1 MRKPLSVRRGFVRR
15 WRGNPAR
22 HGAPA
27 PATDRRGP
35 VVIAIERLSEEMANV
50 RVLVVDDS
58 AAMRALF
65 CDILDNAKGVTVC
78 GTAKNADEA
87 RDRLE
92 ELKPDVLTLDVE
104 MPGMSGMEFL
114 EEVMATNPMPVIMLS
129 SITQA
134 GTGTARR
141 ALELGAVHCFPKP
154 LHTSREEFDATVR
167 TLGDIVLK
175 AASGELQP
183 GGSDAA
189 GTGEGAGAKYQSDG
203 RIVVL
208 SCGAAGI
215 ETARQVLAAYD
226 AACPPTIVLFDADPT
241 AVENAMRAMR
251 HSLPCQL
258 GDAVDGVA
266 LEIGKV
272 WLAHDPSRHVIVE
285 AGEPP
290 RLRLVD
296 REPVNGCRPSADL
309 LFGSLA
315 RSGLAAMGGLLTGGG
330 NDGVR
335 GLAILA
341 ETKGKVFV
349 QRPADYAPR
358 DRYDAVR
365 AQGLDLA
372 DLRQEAIPDW
382 ILEQTNA
389 AG

>member
-1 MRKPLSVRRGFVRR
+1 VDCKEKAERK
-15 WRGNPAR
+15 
-22 HGAPA
+22 
-27 PATDRRGP
+27 
-35 VVIAIERLSEEMANV
+35 MANV

-87 RDRLE
+87 REQLAA
-92 ELKPDVLTLDVE
+92 LKPDVLTLDVE

-114 EEVMATNPMPVIMLS
+114 EEVMTSRPMPVIMLS

-167 TLGDIVLK
+167 QLGDIVLK
-175 AASGELQP
+175 AAAGELKP
-183 GGSDAA
+183 GGADTD
-189 GTGEGAGAKYQSDG
+189 GGEGSTPRYRSDG
-203 RIVVL
+203 QIVAL
-208 SCGAAGI
+208 ACGAAGI
-215 ETARQVLAAYD
+215 ESARQVLAAYD
-226 AACPPTIVLFDADPT
+226 AGCPPTIVLFDADPG
-241 AVENAMRAMR
+241 AVENAVRAMR

-258 GDAVDGVA
+258 GDAVDGVS
-266 LEIGKV
+266 LEPGKV
-272 WLAHDPSRHVIVE
+272 WLAHDPTRHVIVE
-285 AGEPP
+285 AGNPP
-290 RLRLVD
+290 RLRLVERD
-296 REPVNGCRPSADL
+296 PVNGCRPSADL
-309 LFGSLA
+309 LLGSLA
-315 RSGLAAMGGLLTGGG
+315 RSGLPSLAGLLTGSGT
-330 NDGVR
+330 DGVR

-341 ETKGKVFV
+341 ETKSRLFH

-365 AQGLDLA
+365 ALGLELA

-382 ILEQTNA
+382 ILEQTNT

>member
-1 MRKPLSVRRGFVRR
+1 
-15 WRGNPAR
+15 
-22 HGAPA
+22 
-27 PATDRRGP
+27 
-35 VVIAIERLSEEMANV
+35 MANV

-87 RDRLE
+87 RDQLE
-92 ELKPDVLTLDVE
+92 KLRPDVLTLDVE
-104 MPGMSGMEFL
+104 MPGKSGMEFL
-114 EEVMATNPMPVIMLS
+114 EEVMETRPMPVIMLS

-167 TLGDIVLK
+167 QLGDIVVK

-183 GGSDAA
+183 GGGDAA
-189 GTGEGAGAKYQSDG
+189 ADAGGAKYRSDG
-203 RIVVL
+203 RIVAL
-208 SCGAAGI
+208 ACGAAGM
-215 ETARQVLAAYD
+215 ESARQVLAAYD
-226 AACPPTIVLFDADPT
+226 AGCPPTIVLFDADPA
-241 AVENAMRAMR
+241 AVENAVRAMR

-258 GDAVDGVA
+258 GDAVDGVS
-266 LEIGKV
+266 LEPGKV
-272 WLAHDPSRHVIVE
+272 WLANDPTRHVIVE

-290 RLRLVD
+290 RLRLVERD
-296 REPVNGCRPSADL
+296 PVNGCRPSADL

-315 RSGLAAMGGLLTGGG
+315 RSGMPALGGLLTGSG

-341 ETKGKVFV
+341 ETKGKIFV

-382 ILEQTNA
+382 ILEATNA

>member
-1 MRKPLSVRRGFVRR
+1 
-15 WRGNPAR
+15 
-22 HGAPA
+22 
-27 PATDRRGP
+27 
-35 VVIAIERLSEEMANV
+35 MANV

-87 RDRLE
+87 RDQLE
-92 ELKPDVLTLDVE
+92 KLRPDVLTLDVE
-104 MPGMSGMEFL
+104 MPGKSGMEFL
-114 EEVMATNPMPVIMLS
+114 EEVMASRPMPVIMLS

-167 TLGDIVLK
+167 QLGDIVLK
-175 AASGELQP
+175 AASGELKP
-183 GGSDAA
+183 GGGGA
-189 GTGEGAGAKYQSDG
+189 GEGGSGYRSDG
-203 RIVVL
+203 RIVAL
-208 SCGAAGI
+208 ACGAAGI

-226 AACPPTIVLFDADPT
+226 AACPPTIVLFDADSA
-241 AVENAMRAMR
+241 AVENAVRAMR

-258 GDAVDGVA
+258 GDAVDGVS
-266 LEIGKV
+266 LEPGKV
-272 WLAHDPSRHVIVE
+272 WLAHDPTRHVIVE
-285 AGEPP
+285 PGTPP
-290 RLRLVD
+290 RLRLIERD
-296 REPVNGCRPSADL
+296 PVNGCRPSADL
-309 LFGSLA
+309 LFGALA
-315 RSGLAAMGGLLTGGG
+315 RSGLPVLGGVLTGSGT
-330 NDGVR
+330 DGVR
-335 GLAILA
+335 GLAIMA
-341 ETKGKVFV
+341 EAGARVFV

-365 AQGLDLA
+365 GQGLELA

>member
-1 MRKPLSVRRGFVRR
+1 
-15 WRGNPAR
+15 
-22 HGAPA
+22 
-27 PATDRRGP
+27 
-35 VVIAIERLSEEMANV
+35 MANV

-87 RDRLE
+87 RDQIE
-92 ELKPDVLTLDVE
+92 ALKPDVLTLDVE

-114 EEVMATNPMPVIMLS
+114 EEVMATKPMPVIMLS

-141 ALELGAVHCFPKP
+141 ALDLGAVHCFPKP
-154 LHTSREEFDATVR
+154 LHSSREEFDATVR

-183 GGSDAA
+183 GGGGEADAA
-189 GTGEGAGAKYQSDG
+189 GEGPGAKYRSDG
-203 RIVVL
+203 RIVAL
-208 SCGAAGI
+208 AAGAAGI

-226 AACPPTIVLFDADPT
+226 AACPPTVVLFDADPG
-241 AVENAMRAMR
+241 AVDKAVAAMR

-258 GDAVDGVA
+258 ENAVDGVA

-272 WLAHDPSRHVIVE
+272 WLAHDPTRHVIVE

-290 RLRLVD
+290 RLRLVERD
-296 REPVNGCRPSADL
+296 PVNGCRPSADL

-315 RSGLAAMGGLLTGGG
+315 RTGLPALGGLLTGGG
-330 NDGVR
+330 TDGVR
-335 GLAILA
+335 GLGILA
-341 ETKGKVFV
+341 EAKGRVFV

-365 AQGLDLA
+365 AQGLELA
-372 DLRQEAIPDW
+372 DLRQEAIPEW

-389 AG
+389 EGSA

>member
-1 MRKPLSVRRGFVRR
+1 
-15 WRGNPAR
+15 
-22 HGAPA
+22 
-27 PATDRRGP
+27 
-35 VVIAIERLSEEMANV
+35 MANV

>member
-1 MRKPLSVRRGFVRR
+1 
-15 WRGNPAR
+15 
-22 HGAPA
+22 
-27 PATDRRGP
+27 
-35 VVIAIERLSEEMANV
+35 MANV

-87 RDRLE
+87 RDRLD

-104 MPGMSGMEFL
+104 MPGKSGMEFL
-114 EEVMATNPMPVIMLS
+114 EEVMATRPMPVIMLS

-175 AASGELQP
+175 AAAGELKP
-183 GGSDAA
+183 GGED
-189 GTGEGAGAKYQSDG
+189 GAGQGARYRSDG
-203 RIVVL
+203 RIVAL
-208 SCGAAGI
+208 ACGAAGI

-226 AACPPTIVLFDADPT
+226 AACPPTVVLFDADPA
-241 AVENAMRAMR
+241 AVENAVRAMR

-258 GDAVDGVA
+258 GDAVDGVS

-272 WLAHDPSRHVIVE
+272 WLAHDPTRHVIVE

-290 RLRLVD
+290 RLRLAERD
-296 REPVNGCRPSADL
+296 PVGGARPSADL

-315 RSGLAAMGGLLTGGG
+315 RTGLPALGGLLTGGG
-330 NDGVR
+330 TDGVR
-335 GLAILA
+335 GLGILA
-341 ETKGKVFV
+341 EGKGKVFV

-358 DRYDAVR
+358 ERYDAVR
-365 AQGLDLA
+365 AQGLELA
-372 DLRQEAIPDW
+372 ELRQEAIPGW

-389 AG
+389 AA

>member
-1 MRKPLSVRRGFVRR
+1 
-15 WRGNPAR
+15 
-22 HGAPA
+22 
-27 PATDRRGP
+27 
-35 VVIAIERLSEEMANV
+35 MANV
-50 RVLVVDDS
+50 KVLVVDDS

-87 RDRLE
+87 RDQLDA
-92 ELKPDVLTLDVE
+92 LKPDVLTLDVE
-104 MPGMSGMEFL
+104 MPGKSGMEFL
-114 EEVMATNPMPVIMLS
+114 EEIMATRPMPVIMLS

-167 TLGDIVLK
+167 QLGDIVLK
-175 AASGELQP
+175 AAAGELTP
-183 GGSDAA
+183 GGQDA
-189 GTGEGAGAKYQSDG
+189 GDGAGGGAQYRSDG
-203 RIVVL
+203 RIVAL
-208 SCGAAGI
+208 ACGAAGI

-226 AACPPTIVLFDADPT
+226 AACPPTIVLFDADRG
-241 AVENAMRAMR
+241 AVDNAVRAMR
-251 HSLPCQL
+251 QSLPCQL

-266 LEIGKV
+266 VEVGKV
-272 WLAHDPSRHVIVE
+272 WLAHDPTRHVIIE

-290 RLRLVD
+290 RLRLVERD
-296 REPVNGCRPSADL
+296 EINGCRPSADL

-315 RSGLAAMGGLLTGGG
+315 RSGLPAVGGLLTGSGT
-330 NDGVR
+330 DGVR

-341 ETKGKVFV
+341 ETKGKVFH

-358 DRYDAVR
+358 DRFDAVR
-365 AQGLDLA
+365 AQGLDLP

-382 ILEQTNA
+382 ILEATNA
-389 AG
+389 AV

>member
-1 MRKPLSVRRGFVRR
+1 
-15 WRGNPAR
+15 
-22 HGAPA
+22 
-27 PATDRRGP
+27 
-35 VVIAIERLSEEMANV
+35 MANV

-87 RDRLE
+87 RDQLE
-92 ELKPDVLTLDVE
+92 KLKPDVLTLDVE
-104 MPGMSGMEFL
+104 MPGKSGMEFL
-114 EEVMATNPMPVIMLS
+114 EEVMETRPMPVIMLS

-167 TLGDIVLK
+167 QLGDIVVK
-175 AASGELQP
+175 AAAGELQP
-183 GGSDAA
+183 GGGGAEAGTDAA
-189 GTGEGAGAKYQSDG
+189 GYRSDG
-203 RIVVL
+203 RIVAL
-208 SCGAAGI
+208 ACGAAGI

-226 AACPPTIVLFDADPT
+226 AACPPTIVLFDAESS
-241 AVENAMRAMR
+241 AVEHAVRAMRA
-251 HSLPCQL
+251 SLPCQL
-258 GDAVDGVA
+258 GDAVDGVS
-266 LEIGKV
+266 LEVGKV
-272 WLAHDPSRHVIVE
+272 WLAHDPTRHVIIE
-285 AGEPP
+285 PGTPP
-290 RLRLVD
+290 RLRLIERD
-296 REPVNGCRPSADL
+296 PVNGCRPSADL
-309 LFGSLA
+309 LFGALA
-315 RSGLAAMGGLLTGGG
+315 RGGMPVLGGLLTGGG
-330 NDGVR
+330 SDGVR

-341 ETKGKVFV
+341 EAGARVFV

-372 DLRQEAIPDW
+372 DLRQEAIPEW

-389 AG
+389 TGKDAA

>member
-1 MRKPLSVRRGFVRR
+1 
-15 WRGNPAR
+15 
-22 HGAPA
+22 
-27 PATDRRGP
+27 
-35 VVIAIERLSEEMANV
+35 MANV

-87 RDRLE
+87 RDQLE
-92 ELKPDVLTLDVE
+92 ALKPDVLTLDVE
-104 MPGMSGMEFL
+104 MPGKSGMEFL
-114 EEVMATNPMPVIMLS
+114 EEVMATRPMPVIMLS

-183 GGSDAA
+183 GGGAESA
-189 GTGEGAGAKYQSDG
+189 GQGARYRSDG
-203 RIVVL
+203 RIVAL
-208 SCGAAGI
+208 ACGSAGI

-226 AACPPTIVLFDADPT
+226 AACPPTVVLFDADPA
-241 AVENAMRAMR
+241 AVENAVRAMR

-258 GDAVDGVA
+258 ADAVDGVS
-266 LEIGKV
+266 LEVGKV
-272 WLAHDPSRHVIVE
+272 WLAHDPTRHVIVE

-290 RLRLVD
+290 RLRLAERD
-296 REPVNGCRPSADL
+296 PVGGARPSADL

-315 RSGLAAMGGLLTGGG
+315 RTGLPALGGLLTGGG
-330 NDGVR
+330 TDGVR
-335 GLAILA
+335 GLGILA
-341 ETKGKVFV
+341 EANGKVFV
-349 QRPADYAPR
+349 QRPADYAPS

-365 AQGLDLA
+365 AQGMDLA
-372 DLRQEAIPDW
+372 DLRQEAIPEW
-382 ILEQTNA
+382 ILEQTNVA
-389 AG
+389 A

>member
-1 MRKPLSVRRGFVRR
+1 MS
-15 WRGNPAR
+15 
-22 HGAPA
+22 
-27 PATDRRGP
+27 
-35 VVIAIERLSEEMANV
+35 NV

-87 RDRLE
+87 RDRLD

-114 EEVMATNPMPVIMLS
+114 EEVMSSKPMPVIMLS

-183 GGSDAA
+183 GGGDAA
-189 GTGEGAGAKYQSDG
+189 GGGDGAGARYQSDG

-226 AACPPTIVLFDADPT
+226 AACPPTIVVFDADPA

-296 REPVNGCRPSADL
+296 RDPVNGCRPSADL

-315 RSGLAAMGGLLTGGG
+315 RSGLGALGGLLTGGG

-335 GLAILA
+335 GLGILA
-341 ETKGKVFV
+341 ETNGKVFV

-372 DLRQEAIPDW
+372 DLRQEAIPEW

>member
-1 MRKPLSVRRGFVRR
+1 
-15 WRGNPAR
+15 
-22 HGAPA
+22 
-27 PATDRRGP
+27 
-35 VVIAIERLSEEMANV
+35 MANV

-87 RDRLE
+87 RSQIE
-92 ELKPDVLTLDVE
+92 ALKPDVLTLDVE
-104 MPGMSGMEFL
+104 MPGKSGMEFL
-114 EEVMATNPMPVIMLS
+114 EEIMANRPMPVIMLS

-154 LHTSREEFDATVR
+154 LHSSREEFDATVR

-183 GGSDAA
+183 GGGGGDAGGA
-189 GTGEGAGAKYQSDG
+189 GGAKYRSDG

-226 AACPPTIVLFDADPT
+226 AGCPPTVVLFDADPD
-241 AVENAMRAMR
+241 AVDKAVAAMR

-258 GDAVDGVA
+258 ENAVDGVS

-272 WLAHDPSRHVIVE
+272 WLAHDPTRHVIVE

-290 RLRLVD
+290 RLRLVERD
-296 REPVNGCRPSADL
+296 PVNGCRPSADL

-315 RSGLAAMGGLLTGGG
+315 RTGLPALGGLLTGGG
-330 NDGVR
+330 TDGVR
-335 GLAILA
+335 GLGILA
-341 ETKGKVFV
+341 ETKSKVFV

-365 AQGLDLA
+365 AQGLELA
-372 DLRQEAIPDW
+372 DLRQEAIPEW

-389 AG
+389 EA

>member
-1 MRKPLSVRRGFVRR
+1 
-15 WRGNPAR
+15 
-22 HGAPA
+22 
-27 PATDRRGP
+27 
-35 VVIAIERLSEEMANV
+35 MANV

-87 RDRLE
+87 RDQLE
-92 ELKPDVLTLDVE
+92 KLRPDVLTLDVE
-104 MPGMSGMEFL
+104 MPGKSGMEFL
-114 EEVMATNPMPVIMLS
+114 EEVMETRPMPVIMLS

-167 TLGDIVLK
+167 QLGDIVLK

-183 GGSDAA
+183 GGADAA
-189 GTGEGAGAKYQSDG
+189 GGGGGAKYRSDG
-203 RIVVL
+203 RIVAL
-208 SCGAAGI
+208 ACGAAGI
-215 ETARQVLAAYD
+215 ESARQVLAAYD
-226 AACPPTIVLFDADPT
+226 AGCPPTIVLFDADPA
-241 AVENAMRAMR
+241 AVENAVRAMR

-258 GDAVDGVA
+258 GDAVDGVS
-266 LEIGKV
+266 LEPGKV
-272 WLAHDPSRHVIVE
+272 WLAHDPTRHVIVE

-290 RLRLVD
+290 RLRLVERD
-296 REPVNGCRPSADL
+296 PVNGCRPSADL

-315 RSGLAAMGGLLTGGG
+315 RSGLPALGGLLTGSGS
-330 NDGVR
+330 DGVR

-341 ETKGKVFV
+341 ETKGKIFV

-382 ILEQTNA
+382 ILEATNA
-389 AG
+389 AA

>member
-1 MRKPLSVRRGFVRR
+1 
-15 WRGNPAR
+15 
-22 HGAPA
+22 
-27 PATDRRGP
+27 
-35 VVIAIERLSEEMANV
+35 MANV

-87 RDRLE
+87 RDQLE
-92 ELKPDVLTLDVE
+92 ALRPDVLTLDVE
-104 MPGMSGMEFL
+104 MPGKSGMEFL
-114 EEVMATNPMPVIMLS
+114 EEIMTTRPMPVIMLS

-154 LHTSREEFDATVR
+154 LHSSREEFDATVR
-167 TLGDIVLK
+167 TLGDIVVK
-175 AASGELQP
+175 AASGELKP
-183 GGSDAA
+183 GGEEA
-189 GTGEGAGAKYQSDG
+189 EGAGGGRRYRSDG
-203 RIVVL
+203 RIVAL
-208 SCGAAGI
+208 AAGAAGI

-226 AACPPTIVLFDADPT
+226 AACPPTVVLFDAEPG
-241 AVENAMRAMR
+241 AVDKAVAAMR

-258 GDAVDGVA
+258 DDALDGVS
-266 LEIGKV
+266 LEVGKV
-272 WLAHDPSRHVIVE
+272 WLAADPTRHVIVE
-285 AGEPP
+285 AGEPA
-290 RLRLVD
+290 RLRLVERD
-296 REPVNGCRPSADL
+296 AVNGCRPSADL

-315 RSGLAAMGGLLTGGG
+315 RTGLPALGGLLTGGG
-330 NDGVR
+330 TDGVR
-335 GLAILA
+335 GLGILA

-365 AQGLDLA
+365 EQGLELA
-372 DLRQEAIPDW
+372 DLRQEAIPEW

-389 AG
+389 EAAS

>member
-1 MRKPLSVRRGFVRR
+1 
-15 WRGNPAR
+15 
-22 HGAPA
+22 
-27 PATDRRGP
+27 
-35 VVIAIERLSEEMANV
+35 MADV
-50 RVLVVDDS
+50 KVLVVDDS

-65 CDILDNAKGVTVC
+65 CDILDNAKGVKVC

-87 RDRLE
+87 RDQLDA
-92 ELKPDVLTLDVE
+92 LKPDVLTLDVE

-114 EEVMATNPMPVIMLS
+114 EEVMTTRPMPVIMLS

-141 ALELGAVHCFPKP
+141 ALDLGAVHCFPKP

-167 TLGDIVLK
+167 QLGDIVLK
-175 AASGELQP
+175 AAAGELKP
-183 GGSDAA
+183 GGEGDDTAA
-189 GTGEGAGAKYQSDG
+189 GGARYRSDG
-203 RIVVL
+203 RIVAL
-208 SCGAAGI
+208 ACGAAGI
-215 ETARQVLAAYD
+215 ESARQVLAAYD
-226 AACPPTIVLFDADPT
+226 AACPPTVVLFDAEPA
-241 AVENAMRAMR
+241 AVENAVRAMR

-258 GDAVDGVA
+258 GDAVDGVS

-272 WLAHDPSRHVIVE
+272 WLAHDPTRHVIIE

-290 RLRLVD
+290 RLRLVERD
-296 REPVNGCRPSADL
+296 EINGCRPSADL

-315 RSGLAAMGGLLTGGG
+315 RSGLPALGGLLTGSGA
-330 NDGVR
+330 DGVR

-341 ETKGKVFV
+341 ETGAKVFH

-365 AQGLDLA
+365 AQGIDLP

-382 ILEQTNA
+382 ILDQTNA
-389 AG
+389 AD

>member
-1 MRKPLSVRRGFVRR
+1 
-15 WRGNPAR
+15 
-22 HGAPA
+22 
-27 PATDRRGP
+27 
-35 VVIAIERLSEEMANV
+35 MANV
-50 RVLVVDDS
+50 RVMVVDDS

-78 GTAKNADEA
+78 GTAKNADDA
-87 RDRLE
+87 REQLDK
-92 ELKPDVLTLDVE
+92 LKPDVLTLDVE
-104 MPGMSGMEFL
+104 MPGKSGMEFL
-114 EEVMATNPMPVIMLS
+114 EEVMETRPMPVIMLS

-167 TLGDIVLK
+167 QLGDIVLK
-175 AASGELQP
+175 AAAGELKP
-183 GGSDAA
+183 G
-189 GTGEGAGAKYQSDG
+189 GEGAEGAASGAAKYSSDG
-203 RIVVL
+203 RIVAL
-208 SCGAAGI
+208 ACGTAGM
-215 ETARQVLAAYD
+215 ESARQVLAAYD
-226 AACPPTIVLFDADPT
+226 AACPPTIVLFDADPA
-241 AVENAMRAMR
+241 AVENAVRAMR

-266 LEIGKV
+266 LEVGKV
-272 WLAHDPSRHVIVE
+272 WLAHDPTRHVVVE
-285 AGEPP
+285 PGEPP
-290 RLRLVD
+290 RLRLVERD
-296 REPVNGCRPSADL
+296 PVNGCRPSADL

-315 RSGLAAMGGLLTGGG
+315 RSGLPALGGLLTGNGS
-330 NDGVR
+330 DGVR

-341 ETKGKVFV
+341 EAKGTVFV

-365 AQGLDLA
+365 AQGLELA

-382 ILEQTNA
+382 ILEATNA

>member
-1 MRKPLSVRRGFVRR
+1 
-15 WRGNPAR
+15 
-22 HGAPA
+22 
-27 PATDRRGP
+27 
-35 VVIAIERLSEEMANV
+35 MANV

-65 CDILDNAKGVTVC
+65 CDILDNAKGVAVC

-87 RDRLE
+87 RDQLE
-92 ELKPDVLTLDVE
+92 KLRPDVLTLDVE
-104 MPGMSGMEFL
+104 MPGKSGMEFL
-114 EEVMATNPMPVIMLS
+114 EEVMETRPMPVIMLS

-167 TLGDIVLK
+167 QLGDIVLK
-175 AASGELQP
+175 AAAGELKA
-183 GGSDAA
+183 GGEDAA
-189 GTGEGAGAKYQSDG
+189 ASGSGAAAKYRSDG
-203 RIVVL
+203 RIVAL
-208 SCGAAGI
+208 ACGTAGI
-215 ETARQVLAAYD
+215 ESARQVLAAYD
-226 AACPPTIVLFDADPT
+226 AACPPTIVLFDAEPA
-241 AVENAMRAMR
+241 AVENAVRAMR

-258 GDAVDGVA
+258 GDAVDGVS
-266 LEIGKV
+266 LEPGKV
-272 WLAHDPSRHVIVE
+272 WLAHDPTRHVIVE

-290 RLRLVD
+290 RLRLVERD
-296 REPVNGCRPSADL
+296 PVNGCRPSADL

-315 RSGLAAMGGLLTGGG
+315 RSGLPALGGLLTGSG

-341 ETKGKVFV
+341 ETKGKIFV

-365 AQGLDLA
+365 AQGLELA
-372 DLRQEAIPDW
+372 DLRQEAIPEW
-382 ILEQTNA
+382 ILEATNA